1 MQEDLD
7 SKMARPLEQLL
18 VKFKCS
24 HSSSWIIHLQQSCTT
39 CIITEVN
46 NETKGNKMAVTMELA
61 REDIDTPEK
70 REKYTISVVGCGRVG
85 LSIVCLFAEVGFNVI
100 GVDSNQRIVNLLN
113 KGKSPFTEPQLHTFI
128 EKQVKSSHFTATTNA
143 RKAASASDVIV
154 INVPTPV
161 DKKKKPDYSHVEKTC
176 REVGMGLRSGS
187 IILLQ
192 SIMGPG
198 ITETLAKETLENASG
213 LKAGV
218 DFDLAYCPV
227 CAAPKRTLEDITT
240 RTRIVGAINQQSL
253 EVACL
258 LLGTITK
265 GEIVK
270 VRDIKT
276 AEAVKLFE
284 KAYRD
289 VNVALAN
296 EFAHFCEEAGIDFI
310 EVWNAVSPQP
320 RHCLQVPEIVEVHAT
335 DDSLLLLEEAEAV
348 NVKLRMLTLA
358 RKINDETLD
367 HTLHLVRDALRACQ
381 KPLRRAKISVFGVS
395 SCPNMKES
403 RGSPTKK
410 LVNILKKRGASV
422 QVYDPFFSYKEL
434 SKMGYSAETTL
445 TKTVEGAD
453 CIIIAVGHDR
463 FSRLNLRRIKILS
476 KKPAAIVDMGHV
488 VDPAKAEKEGLVYR
502 GLGRGVWTK

>member
-1 MQEDLD
+1 
-7 SKMARPLEQLL
+7 
-18 VKFKCS
+18 
-24 HSSSWIIHLQQSCTT
+24 
-39 CIITEVN
+39 
-46 NETKGNKMAVTMELA
+46 MAVTMKLA

-70 REKYTISVVGCGRVG
+70 REKYTVSVVGCGRVG
-85 LSIVCLFAEVGFNVI
+85 LPTACLFAEVGFKVI
-100 GVDSNQRIVNLLN
+100 GVDSNRRIVDLLK
-113 KGKSPFTEPQLHTFI
+113 KGKSPFTEPQLRAFI

-161 DKKKKPDYSHVEKTC
+161 DKKKKPDYSHIEKTC

-187 IILLQ
+187 MIIFQ
-192 SIMGPG
+192 STIGPG
-198 ITETLAKETLENASG
+198 ITETLATETLENASG
-213 LKAGV
+213 LKAGI
-218 DFDLAYCPV
+218 DFGLAYCPV
-227 CAAPKRTLEDITT
+227 CAVPRRTLEDITT
-240 RTRIVGAINQQSL
+240 RARVVGAINQQSL

-265 GEIVK
+265 GKTVK

-276 AEAVKLFE
+276 AEAVELFE
-284 KAYRD
+284 KAYQD

-296 EFAHFCEEAGIDFI
+296 EFAHFCEKAGIDFV
-310 EVWNAVSPQP
+310 EACNAVNPQP
-320 RHCLQVPEIVEVHAT
+320 HHCLKVPGIVGVHAP
-335 DDSLLLLEEAEAV
+335 DDSLLLLEEAEAM

-367 HTLHLVRDALRACQ
+367 HTLHLVRDALRSCQ
-381 KPLRRAKISVFGVS
+381 KTLRRAKISVFGVS
-395 SCPNMKES
+395 SRPNMKEP

-410 LVNILKKRGASV
+410 LVNILKKRGVVV
-422 QVYDPFFSYKEL
+422 QVYDPFFSQKEL
-434 SKMGYSAETTL
+434 SKMGYPAKATL

-463 FSRLNLRRIKILS
+463 FRRLNLRRIKFFV

-488 VDPAKAEKEGLVYR
+488 VDPAKAEKEGFVYR
-502 GLGRGVWTK
+502 GFGRGVWTR